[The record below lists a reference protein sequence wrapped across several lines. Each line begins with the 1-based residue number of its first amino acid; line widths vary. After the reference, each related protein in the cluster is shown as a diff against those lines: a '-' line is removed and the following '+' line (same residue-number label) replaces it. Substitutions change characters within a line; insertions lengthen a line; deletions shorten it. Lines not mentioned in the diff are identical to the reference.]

1 MSLAV
6 VAFGAKSRLRA
17 LLDHFSLIEDP
28 REPWRVA
35 HPLPEVLLL
44 VVCGT
49 IADGDDYDTI
59 AAWGEQR
66 LDFLRRFLPY
76 HYGVPGA
83 RWLTLLMNRIDPELF
98 SACFTAWVREVW
110 PDRPELI
117 AIDGKTSRRSHNRS
131 AGKAALHLLR

>member
-6 VAFGAKSRLRA
+6 AGFGEKSRLWA
-17 LLDHFSLIEDP
+17 LLDHFSAVADL

-44 VVCGT
+44 VVCAT
-49 IADGDDYDTI
+49 IADCDDYGTI

-76 HYGVPGA
+76 HLGVPGT
-83 RWLTLLMNRIDPELF
+83 RWLTLLMN
-98 SACFTAWVREVW
+98 
-110 PDRPELI
+110 
-117 AIDGKTSRRSHNRS
+117 
-131 AGKAALHLLR
+131 